1 LAAYGARITQPN
13 GCLSVVTTSGAPHMG
28 TIHHET
34 WIKASPAV
42 VFDAITSRS
51 GLDAW
56 WGACLRADPEVGH
69 VIEFDHG
76 LGDPLRMRITEIVP
90 NERVAW
96 RCVSDF
102 PQAVNPASEWLG
114 TSLVFDLR
122 PGEDDAALEWMAP
135 RVGHDLDAGGDLT
148 ILDFRH
154 GGWRSPSRWYP
165 FCNAGWG
172 ATFGVLARHCESR
185 TTAHH

>member
-1 LAAYGARITQPN
+1 MPIAASQHGERH
-13 GCLSVVTTSGAPHMG
+13 VE

-34 WIKASPAV
+34 WIKASTSV
-42 VFDAITSRS
+42 VFDAITSRT

-56 WGACLRADPEVGH
+56 WGRCLSAEPRVGH

-76 LGDPLRMRITEIVP
+76 LSDLLRMRVTDLAP
-90 NERVAW
+90 NERVVW

-102 PQAVNPASEWLG
+102 VEPVNPASEWLG

-122 PGEDDAALEWMAP
+122 SGVEDPAVAWMGA
-135 RVGHDLDAGGDLT
+135 RVGFSPQAGDDLT

-154 GGWRSPSRWYP
+154 SGWRSPSRWYP

-172 ATFGVLARHCESR
+172 AALGGLARYCE
-185 TTAHH
+185 TGVNDGGH